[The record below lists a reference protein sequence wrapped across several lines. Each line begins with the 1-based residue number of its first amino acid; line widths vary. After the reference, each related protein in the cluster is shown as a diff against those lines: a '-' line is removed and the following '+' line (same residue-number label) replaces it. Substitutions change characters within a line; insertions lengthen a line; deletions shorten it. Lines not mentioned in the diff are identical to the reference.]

1 MSNSDDEED
10 GDSDGAVAVS
20 LVVIMFELTELYY
33 IIPLM
38 AEDWS
43 TSYLL
48 VITVMMVVMVLLQ
61 CYWW

>member
-1 MSNSDDEED
+1 M
-10 GDSDGAVAVS
+10 
-20 LVVIMFELTELYY
+20 VIMFELTELYY

-61 CYWW
+61 CH

>member
-1 MSNSDDEED
+1 MSNSDDD
-10 GDSDGAVAVS
+10 DSDGAVAVS
-20 LVVIMFELTELYY
+20 LVVIMFEQTEVYN

-61 CYWW
+61 CH

>member
-61 CYWW
+61 CHW

>member
-1 MSNSDDEED
+1 M
-10 GDSDGAVAVS
+10 S
-20 LVVIMFELTELYY
+20 LVVIMFEQTEVYN

-61 CYWW
+61 CH

>member
-1 MSNSDDEED
+1 M
-10 GDSDGAVAVS
+10 S

-48 VITVMMVVMVLLQ
+48 VITVMMVVMVPLQ
-61 CYWW
+61 CH

>member
-61 CYWW
+61 CH